1 MPRAHDI
8 QKQAPSNNLPV
19 AMVPRHRPAVCP
31 SFPPPPRLA
40 QLGIRER
47 ASVRGDDRGGLGPRD
62 AAGTATSSSSSS
74 TAAPEATA
82 ARRIAVVFAPLL
94 DIYADKRAIDR

>member
-1 MPRAHDI
+1 M
-8 QKQAPSNNLPV
+8 
-19 AMVPRHRPAVCP
+19 
-31 SFPPPPRLA
+31 
-40 QLGIRER
+40 
-47 ASVRGDDRGGLGPRD
+47 RGDDRGGLGPRD

>member
-1 MPRAHDI
+1 
-8 QKQAPSNNLPV
+8 
-19 AMVPRHRPAVCP
+19 
-31 SFPPPPRLA
+31 
-40 QLGIRER
+40 
-47 ASVRGDDRGGLGPRD
+47 VRGDDRGGLGPRD
-62 AAGTATSSSSSS
+62 AAGTATSSSSSSS